1 MIERLQT
8 ENITKIIR
16 FSFQIPHNDIWIPD
30 LTVYTLK
37 EEMKINYTPWGK
49 VEAVVYKDGSVVFIP
64 PVTMKT
70 WCKPNYDN
78 WPFGEQVKT

>member
-1 MIERLQT
+1 M
-8 ENITKIIR
+8 
-16 FSFQIPHNDIWIPD
+16 
-30 LTVYTLK
+30 TVYTLK
-37 EEMKINYTPWGK
+37 EEMKINYPPWGK

-78 WPFGEQVKT
+78 WPFGEQVKNEID